1 MRWRR
6 WVQPAFLISLVAI
19 AARLV
24 PGPRV
29 IDDAYITFRYAR
41 NLLAG
46 NGLVFN
52 PGEAVFGTTTPLYS
66 LLMAAV
72 GALSG
77 GPGAPFPTIALLG
90 NALADGLTCGLL
102 ILIGDTLAHRRAGI
116 AAALVWAIAPMSVT
130 FAIGGMET
138 SLFIAL
144 ATGTFYLYLTD
155 RPVAASLCAGFSLIT
170 RPDALLFILPLAF
183 ELLRRHWA
191 AKRTSV
197 GRGSMW
203 LRELVAFGLPVS
215 AWGTCAT
222 VLYGNPLPHSIA
234 AKVQAYELPSE
245 AGLVRL
251 MQHYATPFLG
261 HLTFGIPWIG
271 IGLFLYPVL
280 FGLGALMVIRERHDA
295 WAVMVYPWIYFAAF
309 AIANPLIFRW
319 YLVPPLPVY
328 FLGIFLGV
336 DRLTRDIRL
345 RLMAPLIIAGALVL
359 TLHGWVLRPDHGPSR
374 PAPAMAYIQLETLYE
389 QVARELLPRI
399 APGDTLAA
407 GDIGALGYYTNARI
421 LDTIGLIS
429 PISLNYYPIPEDDYV
444 INYAIPARL
453 IDEQRPEWLVML
465 EVYGR
470 NTLLKDPQ
478 FLASYH
484 LTDEIP
490 TDIYGSKA
498 MLVFRRGAPN
508 E

>member
-1 MRWRR
+1 
-6 WVQPAFLISLVAI
+6 VAI
-19 AARLV
+19 AARLL

-52 PGEAVFGTTTPLYS
+52 PGEAVFGSTTPLYTF
-66 LLMAAV
+66 LLAAV
-72 GALSG
+72 GGLTG
-77 GPGAPFPTIALLG
+77 GPGAPFPALAVLV
-90 NALADGLTCGLL
+90 NALADALTCGLL
-102 ILIGDTLAHRRAGI
+102 VLIGDALSHRRAGI

-138 SLFIAL
+138 SIFIAL

-155 RPVAASLCAGFSLIT
+155 RPVAASLCAGLSLIT
-170 RPDALLFILPLAF
+170 RPDALIFILPIAF
-183 ELLRRHWA
+183 ESIRRRWTA
-191 AKRTSV
+191 RRTPA
-197 GRGSMW
+197 GAGSTW
-203 LRELVAFGLPVS
+203 LREVVAFAAPVG
-215 AWGTCAT
+215 AWGAVGTL
-222 VLYGNPLPHSIA
+222 LYGNPLPHSIA
-234 AKVQAYELPSE
+234 AKVHAYQLPSE
-245 AGLVRL
+245 AGLVRM

-261 HLTFGIPWIG
+261 HLTFGVPWIG
-271 IGLFLYPVL
+271 IGLFVYPVL
-280 FGLGALMVIRERHDA
+280 FGLGALMVIRERRDT
-295 WAVMVYPWIYFAAF
+295 WPVMIYPWTYFAAF

-336 DRLTRDIRL
+336 DRLTRDIKVRFL
-345 RLMAPLIIAGALVL
+345 APLVVAGALVL
-359 TLHGWVLRPDHGPSR
+359 TLRGWVLRPDHGPSR
-374 PAPAMAYIQLETLYE
+374 PAPSMAYIQLELLYE
-389 QVARELLPRI
+389 QVARDLLPKI
-399 APGDTLAA
+399 APGDTVAA
-407 GDIGALGYYTNARI
+407 GDIGALGYYTNATI

-429 PISLNYYPIPEDDYV
+429 PVSLNYYPIPEDEYV

-453 IDEQRPEWLVML
+453 IDEQQPEWLVML

-470 NTLLKDPQ
+470 NTLLRDPQ
-478 FLASYH
+478 FLARYH
-484 LTDEIP
+484 LTEEIP

-498 MLVFRRGAPN
+498 MLVFRREAGG